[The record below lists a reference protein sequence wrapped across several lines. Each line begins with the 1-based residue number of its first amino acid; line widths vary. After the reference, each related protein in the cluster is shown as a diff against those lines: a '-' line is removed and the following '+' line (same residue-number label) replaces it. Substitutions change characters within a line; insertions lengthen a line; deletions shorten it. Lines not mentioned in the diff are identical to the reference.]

1 MDIVERKK
9 ERYIV
14 EKKASRFFREKKK
27 DTLQKAMDTRERTM

>member
-14 EKKASRFFREKKK
+14 DKKASRFFREKKK